1 MRDNG
6 PVTNREIEMADGVL
20 LVSRTDTR
28 GKITFVN
35 KAFVDISGFSETEL
49 LGSPHN
55 LVRHPDMPPV
65 AFANLW
71 ETIKA
76 GRPWE
81 GLVKNR
87 SKSGDHYWVKAN
99 VTPLTVNGEVTEF
112 ISIRSKPSRED
123 VAAAERIYAAIRA
136 GGGKE
141 YGLLDGQIVEQG
153 FGPRL
158 RNAMASI
165 AGRLVPTTLVLALII
180 LALGGR
186 ALSAGGD
193 AATTIGLMLAGILVA
208 GVGSVSVLGMV
219 RRPLRLVEAHL
230 DAIARGDLMAVIPSS
245 GVAEFARIRSQLR
258 AVKAKLNYALQE
270 RAERQRQAEE
280 ERIAALQA
288 MAETVER
295 EAGRAVEQVAL
306 RTGSMAQDA
315 DAMATSAER
324 VSVNAQSVA
333 AAAEQALSNAQTVA
347 AATEELAASIREIS
361 SQIAH
366 SSAVTRK
373 AVENGQRTQG
383 TIQSLSDAVGRIDE
397 VVKLITDIASQTN
410 LLALNATIEAAR
422 AGEAGKGFAVVAQ
435 EVKNLANQTAR
446 STEEITRQIAE
457 IQGVTGTAVEAVA
470 EIGDTIGEIDQ
481 ISSAIAA
488 AMEEQAA
495 ATQEISRSVVE
506 TSNAAEIGD
515 TIGEIDQIS
524 SAIAA
529 AMEEQA
535 AATQEISRSVV
546 ETSNAAQEVSVRIAA
561 VSSDADQTGSQA
573 TGVRAGSDEVAGS
586 IDELRRVLVRVVR
599 TSTSDADRRRSPRF
613 RVNEACTVGVHGR
626 DQSCNIR
633 DLSSGGAMLIGVTGL
648 TAGDRGTLRLD
659 RHGLSLGFEVRALDK
674 GAVHVRFGDA
684 DAASPR
690 FREAFGQ
697 MTRGLQ
703 PIAGNAA

>member
-6 PVTNREIEMADGVL
+6 PVTNREIEMADDML

-35 KAFVDISGFSETEL
+35 KAFVDISGFAETEL
-49 LGSPHN
+49 LGAPHN
-55 LVRHPDMPPV
+55 LVRHPDMPPA

-71 ETIKA
+71 ETIKD

-99 VTPLTVNGEVTEF
+99 VTPITEKGVVTEY
-112 ISIRSKPSRED
+112 ISIRSKPSREA
-123 VAAAERIYAAIRA
+123 VAEAERIYAEIRA
-136 GGGKE
+136 GRGQQ
-141 YGLLDGQIVEQG
+141 YGLLDGQIVRGG
-153 FGPRL
+153 FGVWL
-158 RNAMASI
+158 SNLVSSI
-165 AGRLVPTTLVLALII
+165 GGRILATNGLLLLTVI
-180 LALGGR
+180 ALGGVSLTGSDSVGIF
-186 ALSAGGD
+186 A
-193 AATTIGLMLAGILVA
+193 GLMLFGLLVA
-208 GVGSVSVLGMV
+208 GIGTLSVMGTV
-219 RRPLRLVEAHL
+219 RRPLGLVETHL
-230 DAIARGDLMAVIPSS
+230 DAIARGDLMTNVPSS
-245 GVAEFARIRSQLR
+245 GVAEFARIRSQIR
-258 AVKAKLNYALQE
+258 AVKAKLNYSTQE

-280 ERIAALQA
+280 ERITALQS

-295 EAGRAVEQVAL
+295 EASHAVEQVAL
-306 RTGSMAQDA
+306 RTGGMAQDA

-324 VSVNAQSVA
+324 VSINAQNVA
-333 AAAEQALSNAQTVA
+333 AAAEEALANAQTVA

-361 SQIAH
+361 AQIAH
-366 SSAVTRK
+366 SSAVTRR

-383 TIQSLSDAVGRIDE
+383 TIQSLSEAVGRIDE

-446 STEEITRQIAE
+446 STEEITRLIAE
-457 IQGVTGTAVEAVA
+457 IQGVTSTAVGAVA

-495 ATQEISRSVVE
+495 ATQEISR
-506 TSNAAEIGD
+506 N
-515 TIGEIDQIS
+515 
-524 SAIAA
+524 
-529 AMEEQA
+529 
-535 AATQEISRSVV
+535 VV

-573 TGVRAGSDEVAGS
+573 SGVRAGSDEVASS

-599 TSTSDADRRRSPRF
+599 TSTTDADRRRSPRY
-613 RVNEACTVGVHGR
+613 RVNESCGVVVHGR
-626 DQSCNIR
+626 DQSGTLT
-633 DLSSGGAMLIGVTGL
+633 DLSNGGAMLSGIGGL
-648 TAGDRGTLRLD
+648 GVGDRGTLRLD
-659 RHGLSLGFEVRALDK
+659 RFGLSVAFEVRAIDK
-674 GAVHVRFGDA
+674 AAVHVRFAEA
-684 DAASPR
+684 DVAQGR
-690 FREAFGQ
+690 FRDAFGQ
-697 MTRGLQ
+697 LTRGLQ
-703 PIAGNAA
+703 PVATAAA

>member
-6 PVTNREIEMADGVL
+6 PITNREIEMAEGVL

-35 KAFVDISGFSETEL
+35 KAFVDISGFSEAEL
-49 LGSPHN
+49 IGAPHN

-87 SKSGDHYWVKAN
+87 AKSGDHYWVKAN
-99 VTPLTVNGEVTEF
+99 VTPLTENGQITEF
-112 ISIRSKPSRED
+112 ISIRSKPSREA
-123 VAAAERIYAAIRA
+123 VAEAERVYAAIRA
-136 GGGKE
+136 GGGTE
-141 YGLLDGQIVEQG
+141 YGLSDGQIVRRG
-153 FGPRL
+153 FGAWVSD
-158 RNAMASI
+158 AMSSI
-165 AGRLVPTTLVLALII
+165 AGRLLATNGGLVLVTALLGGMALTDNDAPGAVAALLAVALL
-180 LALGGR
+180 LALFGTLG
-186 ALSAGGD
+186 
-193 AATTIGLMLAGILVA
+193 
-208 GVGSVSVLGMV
+208 VLGTV
-219 RRPLRLVEAHL
+219 RRPLALVEQHL
-230 DAIARGDLMAVIPSS
+230 DAIARGDLMTALPGS

-258 AVKAKLNYALQE
+258 AVKAKLNYSLQE
-270 RAERQRQAEE
+270 RAERQRQSEE
-280 ERIAALQA
+280 ERVTALQS

-306 RTGSMAQDA
+306 RTGAMAQDA
-315 DAMATSAER
+315 DAMAGSAER

-333 AAAEQALSNAQTVA
+333 AAAEQALANAQTVA

-366 SSAVTRK
+366 SSAVTRR

-383 TIQSLSDAVGRIDE
+383 TIQSLSEAVGRIDE

-457 IQGVTGTAVEAVA
+457 IQGVTGTAVAAVA
-470 EIGDTIGEIDQ
+470 EIGETIGEIDQ

-495 ATQEISRSVVE
+495 ATQEISRNVVE
-506 TSNAAEIGD
+506 TS
-515 TIGEIDQIS
+515 S
-524 SAIAA
+524 
-529 AMEEQA
+529 
-535 AATQEISRSVV
+535 
-546 ETSNAAQEVSVRIAA
+546 AAQEVSARIAD
-561 VSSDADQTGSQA
+561 VSRDADQTGAQA
-573 TGVRAGSDEVAGS
+573 GGVRSGSDEVATS

-599 TSTSDADRRRSPRF
+599 TSTADADRRRNPRY
-613 RVNEACTVGVHGR
+613 RVNEPCTVVVRGV
-626 DQSCNIR
+626 DQSASIR
-633 DLSSGGAMLIGVTGL
+633 DLSSGGAMLAGL
-648 TAGDRGTLRLD
+648 SGLAIGDRGTVRLD
-659 RHGLSLGFEVRALDK
+659 RFALLIGFEVRANDK
-674 GAVHVRFGDA
+674 GTVHVRFAEA
-684 DAASPR
+684 DASLAR
-690 FREAFGQ
+690 YRDAFAQ
-697 MTRGLQ
+697 LTKGLS
-703 PIAGNAA
+703 PIAA

>member
-49 LGSPHN
+49 LGAPHN

-87 SKSGDHYWVKAN
+87 AKSGDHYWVKAN
-99 VTPLTVNGEVTEF
+99 VTPLTENGQVTEF
-112 ISIRSKPSRED
+112 ISIRSKPSREA
-123 VAAAERIYAAIRA
+123 VAEAERVYAAIRA

-141 YGLLDGQIVEQG
+141 YGLMDGQIVHRG
-153 FGPRL
+153 FGTWVANL
-158 RNAMASI
+158 VSSI
-165 AGRLVPTTLVLALII
+165 AGRMVATTFGLVLVTLVLGWMTLTDNDPPAAVAGLLVVAFL
-180 LALGGR
+180 LALFGTLG
-186 ALSAGGD
+186 
-193 AATTIGLMLAGILVA
+193 
-208 GVGSVSVLGMV
+208 VLGTV
-219 RRPLRLVEAHL
+219 RRPLGLVEQHL
-230 DAIARGDLMAVIPSS
+230 DAIARGDLMAAIPSS

-280 ERIAALQA
+280 ERIAALQS

-306 RTGSMAQDA
+306 RTGTMAQDA
-315 DAMATSAER
+315 DAMAGSAER

-333 AAAEQALSNAQTVA
+333 AAAEQALANAQTVA

-366 SSAVTRK
+366 SSAVTRR

-383 TIQSLSDAVGRIDE
+383 TIQSLSEAVGRIDE

-457 IQGVTGTAVEAVA
+457 IQGVTGTAVSAVA

-495 ATQEISRSVVE
+495 ATQEISR
-506 TSNAAEIGD
+506 N
-515 TIGEIDQIS
+515 
-524 SAIAA
+524 
-529 AMEEQA
+529 
-535 AATQEISRSVV
+535 VV

-561 VSSDADQTGSQA
+561 VSRDADQTGSQA
-573 TGVRAGSDEVAGS
+573 TGVRSGSDEVATS

-599 TSTSDADRRRSPRF
+599 TSTADADRRRNPRF
-613 RVNEACTVGVHGR
+613 RVNEPCTVVVRGV
-626 DQSCNIR
+626 DQTCSIR
-633 DLSSGGAMLIGVTGL
+633 DLSCGGAMLTGVS
-648 TAGDRGTLRLD
+648 
-659 RHGLSLGFEVRALDK
+659 GLSIGDSGTVRIDRFSLSLSFEVRAKDK
-674 GAVHVRFGDA
+674 ETVHVRFAEA
-684 DAASPR
+684 DASLAR
-690 FREAFGQ
+690 FRDAFAQ
-697 MTRGLQ
+697 LTRGLT
-703 PIAGNAA
+703 PIAA

>member
-6 PVTNREIEMADGVL
+6 PITNREIEMADGVL

-35 KAFVDISGFSETEL
+35 KAFVDISGFSESEL

-55 LVRHPDMPPV
+55 LVRHPDMPPA

-99 VTPLTVNGEVTEF
+99 VTPLTENGVVTEF
-112 ISIRSKPSRED
+112 ISIRSKPSREA
-123 VAAAERIYAAIRA
+123 VAEAERIYAEIRA
-136 GGGKE
+136 GRGKE
-141 YGLLDGQIVEQG
+141 YGLLDGQIVRRG
-153 FGPRL
+153 FRQWV
-158 RNAMASI
+158 ADVVSSI
-165 AGRLVPTTLVLALII
+165 AGRIVATGVLLMMIVLTLGWEALTGGGAMGLTI
-180 LALGGR
+180 AL
-186 ALSAGGD
+186 
-193 AATTIGLMLAGILVA
+193 MVA
-208 GVGSVSVLGMV
+208 GFVVAAVGTFSVLGTV
-219 RRPLRLVEAHL
+219 RRPLHLVEEHL

-280 ERIAALQA
+280 ERIAALQG

-295 EAGRAVEQVAL
+295 EAGRAVEQVAQ
-306 RTGSMAQDA
+306 RTGAMAQDA
-315 DAMATSAER
+315 DAMANSAER

-333 AAAEQALSNAQTVA
+333 AAAEQALANAQTVA

-361 SQIAH
+361 SQIDH
-366 SSAVTRK
+366 SSAVTRR
-373 AVENGQRTQG
+373 AVENGRRTQG
-383 TIQSLSDAVGRIDE
+383 TIQSLSEAVGRIDE

-446 STEEITRQIAE
+446 STEEITRQISE
-457 IQGVTGTAVEAVA
+457 IQGVTGTAVAAVA

-495 ATQEISRSVVE
+495 ATQEISR
-506 TSNAAEIGD
+506 N
-515 TIGEIDQIS
+515 
-524 SAIAA
+524 
-529 AMEEQA
+529 
-535 AATQEISRSVV
+535 VV

-573 TGVRAGSDEVAGS
+573 GGVRAGSDEVAAS

-599 TSTSDADRRRSPRF
+599 TSTADADRRRNPRY
-613 RVNEACTVGVHGR
+613 RVNESCTVVVKGI
-626 DQSCNIR
+626 DQAGTLT
-633 DLSSGGAMLIGVTGL
+633 DLSCGGAMLNGIKGL
-648 TAGDRGTLRLD
+648 ATGDRGTLRLD
-659 RHGLSLGFEVRALDK
+659 RYGLSLSFEVRALDK
-674 GAVHVRFGDA
+674 GAVHVRFSDA
-684 DAASPR
+684 DASMNR
-690 FREAFGQ
+690 FREVFAQ

-703 PIAGNAA
+703 PNAA